1 MLRNCAVNGSLSRAF
16 WVLFAPPIT
25 VEIESEM
32 CQQSAI
38 KRPDEIY
45 PVYRRHYLMLQNN
58 KTQGQEV
65 RETYLGGIDSTIQVQ
80 VVPDQA
86 FRYTCRLNIVASGSN
101 WGTPD
106 EMKWRG
112 NISLPRLF
120 APTLRAEALQ
130 SPPHYRQSHFVLWVR
145 ESRDY
150 SRKTTGRKNELHGV
164 EPRYL
169 LPLFP

>member
-16 WVLFAPPIT
+16 WILFAPPIT

-65 RETYLGGIDSTIQVQ
+65 RETYLGGIDSTIQ
-80 VVPDQA
+80 
-86 FRYTCRLNIVASGSN
+86 
-101 WGTPD
+101 D
-106 EMKWRG
+106 E
-112 NISLPRLF
+112 N
-120 APTLRAEALQ
+120 
-130 SPPHYRQSHFVLWVR
+130 
-145 ESRDY
+145 
-150 SRKTTGRKNELHGV
+150 
-164 EPRYL
+164 
-169 LPLFP
+169 